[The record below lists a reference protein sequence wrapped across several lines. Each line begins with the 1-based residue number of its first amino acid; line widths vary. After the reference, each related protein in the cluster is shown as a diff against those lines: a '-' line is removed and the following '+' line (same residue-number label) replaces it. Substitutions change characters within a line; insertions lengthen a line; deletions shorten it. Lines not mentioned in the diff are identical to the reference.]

1 MARRSYEQYCS
12 LARTLDVVGE
22 RWTLLIVRELML
34 GPRRFSDLLD
44 GLPGIGRNLLSARL
58 RHMEEQELLGRRQL
72 PPPAGARVY
81 ELTEDGRALGPALA
95 ALGRWGV
102 ERLDTP
108 PAKALFRPGWAVFPL
123 AYMADREAARGIH
136 EVYEFRVGAEV
147 FQLRVDD
154 GAVEPRA
161 GGGLAPD
168 LVLTMAPD
176 TLRDLFSGTL
186 DAVEALTTGRVSF
199 EGAPQ
204 VLQNAVGIL
213 AGQPPLEGQASEA

>member
-34 GPRRFSDLLD
+34 GPKRFSDLVD
-44 GLPGIGRNLLSARL
+44 GLPGIGRNLLAARL
-58 RHMEEQELLGRRQL
+58 RQMEAQGLLGRRQL

-108 PAKALFRPGWAVFPL
+108 PPGAFFRAGWAVFPL
-123 AYMADREAARGIH
+123 AYMADREAARGVR
-136 EVYEFRVGAEV
+136 EVYEFRVGEEV

-154 GAVEPRA
+154 GAVQPRA
-161 GGGLAPD
+161 DAALHPD
-168 LVLTMAPD
+168 LVLTMEPD
-176 TLRDLFSGTL
+176 TLRDLFSGIV
-186 DAVEALTTGRVSF
+186 DPVEALTTGRVTF
-199 EGAPQ
+199 EGQPE
-204 VLQNAVGIL
+204 VLQHAVAIL
-213 AGQPPLEGQASEA
+213 AGPPPVEGTAEAS